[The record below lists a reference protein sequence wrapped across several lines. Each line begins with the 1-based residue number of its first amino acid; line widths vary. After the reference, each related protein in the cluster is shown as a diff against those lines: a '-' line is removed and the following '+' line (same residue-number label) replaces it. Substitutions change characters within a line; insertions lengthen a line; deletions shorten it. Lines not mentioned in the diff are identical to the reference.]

1 MLHINQNQLDV
12 IQFEKETIMLSVE
25 LLQKNYKVYL
35 DTAPLLKFFDG
46 LTLTSQEKSE
56 CKGILISLSKCI
68 QKCMQHCPTYSND
81 TPTYSYSEDYI
92 HLCTKIGIG
101 SIFNRYLLNVS
112 IYTEIYLLKKR
123 VSLYTFLKRVLYLL
137 HQRTF
142 ISSKRLHEDNRK
154 TSLSFDAYVNLS
166 AACYYDFSYP
176 NSMAILN
183 DFPTIEKLNIFFKP
197 YFE

>member
-1 MLHINQNQLDV
+1 M
-12 IQFEKETIMLSVE
+12 
-25 LLQKNYKVYL
+25 YL

-101 SIFNRYLLNVS
+101 SIFSRYLLNVS
-112 IYTEIYLLKKR
+112 IYTEIYPLKKR

-142 ISSKRLHEDNRK
+142 ISTNELHRHNHK
-154 TSLSFDAYVNLS
+154 TFLSLDAYVSLS
-166 AACYYDFSYP
+166 DACYFGLSYP
-176 NSMAILN
+176 HKICVLN
-183 DFPTIEKLNIFFKP
+183 DFSTIEKLNAYFKSN
-197 YFE
+197 FN